1 LAVPSSAKSGAPRT
15 AIPLATGGK
24 RPARPEHAGRRDRAH
39 CQANGSFHP
48 YFEATAIRSTLN
60 NGLRWA
66 YRYRAPFIAYFLVG
80 GASALIEW
88 SLFAV
93 LHFGAGLDYPF
104 AAVGAYFLATYANY
118 LLSVRYAFDRRGRS
132 RAAEIGLVYL
142 ASALAFAVNLGVM
155 TALVVVLDIPTMPAK
170 ILGTGAA
177 FLWNYLLRQFVVF
190 HHVPPTWRQLLDRLP
205 ARRRAPTE

>member
-1 LAVPSSAKSGAPRT
+1 LAVPSSAKSGPPRT
-15 AIPLATGGK
+15 AIPFATGGK
-24 RPARPEHAGRRDRAH
+24 RPARLERAGRSDRALP
-39 CQANGSFHP
+39 GERLFP

-155 TALVVVLDIPTMPAK
+155 TALVVVLDVPTMPAK

-190 HHVPPTWRQLLDRLP
+190 HHVPPTGADGVGSI
-205 ARRRAPTE
+205 